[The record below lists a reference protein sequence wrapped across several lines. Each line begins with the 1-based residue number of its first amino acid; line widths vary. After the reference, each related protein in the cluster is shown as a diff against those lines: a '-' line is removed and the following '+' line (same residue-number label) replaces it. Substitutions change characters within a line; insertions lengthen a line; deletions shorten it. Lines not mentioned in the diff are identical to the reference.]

1 MIRRHPRST
10 RTDTL
15 FPYTTLFL
23 SWQVQEV
30 LRKKKALPPK
40 VDRVTFNAITKEAV
54 TQAMKNPRDLD
65 EDLIDAYRARR
76 ALDYLVGFTL
86 SPVLWRKLPGAK
98 SAGRVQSVALR
109 LVVQREQIGKPSCRE
124 RECQYVSN

>member
-54 TQAMKNPRDLD
+54 TQAMQNPRDLD

-86 SPVLWRKLPGAK
+86 SPVLWRNLPGATY
-98 SAGRVQSVALR
+98 ACRVQSVALR
-109 LVVQREQIGKPSCRE
+109 LVVQRAREIETFKPQESG
-124 RECQYVSN
+124 S